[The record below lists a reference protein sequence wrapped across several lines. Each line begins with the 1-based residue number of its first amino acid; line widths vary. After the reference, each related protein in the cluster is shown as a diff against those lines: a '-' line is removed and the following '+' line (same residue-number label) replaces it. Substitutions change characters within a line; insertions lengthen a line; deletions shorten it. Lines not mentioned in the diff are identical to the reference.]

1 MQIAKLLSDEA
12 ILEELGT
19 RLSQHR
25 VDQSLTQAQLA
36 RQAGVSKRTVERIEA
51 GASAQLSSVIR
62 LLRVLDLLP
71 GLERAIPAV
80 VPGPLDLLNRK
91 GKLRQRAVGSRA
103 TSGSANEPDAP
114 WTWAD
119 E

>member
-12 ILEELGT
+12 VLEELGT
-19 RLSQHR
+19 RIGQHR
-25 VDQSLTQAQLA
+25 VDQSLTQAELA
-36 RQAGVSKRTVERIEA
+36 NQAGVSKRTVERIEA

-62 LLRVLDLLP
+62 ILRVLELLP
-71 GLERAIPAV
+71 RLEGAIPAV
-80 VPGPLDLLNRK
+80 GPRPMDLLNRR
-91 GKLRQRAVGSRA
+91 GKVRQRASSSRSSSKSVHEA
-103 TSGSANEPDAP
+103 DAP